1 MLNNK
6 NTKKDSLKN
15 KQSSN
20 TKVGQKT
27 NRVRRLL
34 YSFVI
39 AFIFWFFLKSED
51 TYSVTTKIP
60 LVARNLQ
67 EQKTYKEEVPE
78 SITVTLKGSGRAFIW
93 LEFFDNFYEDYKAVL
108 DLSLIA
114 DEYDFELD
122 QYYKNNPEKIV
133 LPSSL
138 DLEFIEVVSPRNIK
152 INLDQ
157 YLVKKVPIQSQ
168 IIVSTEPGY
177 IQVGNQVFIP
187 DSISIGGPQ
196 EVVDTI
202 KFINTEKDTI
212 KGLVAS
218 IERELSII
226 NPNKLVNFDPKKV
239 QGYIDIQPIS
249 ETIVTDIPVKL
260 INKPSDIKIFV
271 NPATVSLTIVGGL
284 NEIAGITSNDIE
296 VMINFEKS
304 WKDDKQFYSP
314 VIKIPDNIMEWKD
327 LSPNNLEILVITEIN

>member
-1 MLNNK
+1 MLNN
-6 NTKKDSLKN
+6 
-15 KQSSN
+15 
-20 TKVGQKT
+20 T
-27 NRVRRLL
+27 NQIKRLL
-34 YSFVI
+34 YSFII
-39 AFIFWFFLKSED
+39 AFIFWFFIKSED

-67 EQKTYKEEVPE
+67 EQKTYKEEVPQ
-78 SITVTLKGSGRAFIW
+78 SIIVTLKGSGRAFIW
-93 LEFFDNFYEDYKAVL
+93 LRFFDSFYEDYKAVL
-108 DLSLIA
+108 DLSRIA
-114 DEYDFELD
+114 DEYNFELD

-133 LPSSL
+133 LPPSL
-138 DLEFIEVVSPRNIK
+138 DLEFVEVISPRNIK

-168 IIVSTEPGY
+168 VIISTEPGY
-177 IQVGNQVFIP
+177 VQVGNQVFIP

-202 KFINTEKDTI
+202 AFVNTGKDTI
-212 KGLVAS
+212 EGLVS
-218 IERELSII
+218 SLEREISII

-249 ETIVTDIPVKL
+249 ETIVTGIPVKL
-260 INKPSDIKIFV
+260 TNKPNDINVFV

-284 NEIAGITSNDIE
+284 NEIARITSNDIE

-304 WKDDKQFYSP
+304 WKVDKQFYSP
-314 VIKIPDNIMEWKD
+314 EIKIPDTIMEWKD
-327 LSPNNLEILVITEIN
+327 LSPNNLEILVIKEIN